1 MNRNKN
7 VLQWVLIGILGVF
20 TILFLINYLTNGETP
35 ESEPPRRDPTLR
47 GCIQDV
53 VDMVDRNQF
62 YDEYMQDVVYYF
74 WEEDSEEGRKKAGES
89 LDKIRDWFNELE
101 RRVRA
106 LEENMPNE

>member
-1 MNRNKN
+1 MSKKRIA
-7 VLQWVLIGILGVF
+7 LQWVLIGILGVF

-35 ESEPPRRDPTLR
+35 ESEPPHRDPTLR
-47 GCIQDV
+47 DYIQDV
-53 VDMVDRNQF
+53 VDMVDRDQF

-101 RRVRA
+101 RRVHA
-106 LEENMPNE
+106 LEGNMPDE